1 MQHSMAGMLCWHSW
15 LARLQPPSRPSRTE
29 PAGRRVPLRL
39 PRCCPPTLARCA
51 RPGPLRTPRPAAP
64 ARAPAAL
71 DGRRLP
77 DERDERDERRER
89 RETRETRDE
98 RDERRER
105 RETRETRDERESLP
119 DEVGPYHTP
128 AMPCPG
134 GGPPAPSSREPA
146 PRRVSRAGH
155 PPRLPPRRLASHQ
168 RLRDQQLCSAGYTT
182 YCAHYCKTTAPY
194 SRCCCV

>member
-1 MQHSMAGMLCWHSW
+1 MARTGGLSAAARRRLSSPPPMLQRVMPALGQDRMLAGMLCWHSW
-15 LARLQPPSRPSRTE
+15 LARLLPPSRPSRTE
-29 PAGRRVPLRL
+29 PAYVPLRL
-39 PRCCPPTLARCA
+39 LRCCPPTPARCA

-77 DERDERDERRER
+77 DERRER
-89 RETRETRDE
+89 EPP
-98 RDERRER
+98 RRGR
-105 RETRETRDERESLP
+105 
-119 DEVGPYHTP
+119 PYHTP

-155 PPRLPPRRLASHQ
+155 PPRLPPRRLASPAATGPAAMQ
-168 RLRDQQLCSAGYTT
+168 RRLHNVLCTLLQNNST
-182 YCAHYCKTTAPY
+182 
-194 SRCCCV
+194 V